1 MPGEEIIPGVGDG
14 GAAVADAPADETIVD
29 DAAAA
34 GGADAAETSQAD
46 ADAAAATDAAGGGE
60 KTEPDLS
67 DIETDGRKIDAK
79 TRAEIAELKKTNP
92 QAAKKWAE
100 SYFRNQAVMKEF
112 PEAKT
117 PGEAISAIRN
127 MRATIESLGGEQGIT
142 ELQTEVQDYRNE
154 IQQFANGDKALIEQ
168 LYDPQNPQ
176 GLIRSTRNSLDVL
189 RDKNI
194 EHFDEAI
201 LPHFSARLEQSGLV
215 RTVDNLLALVKEG
228 KGQESYDLLGKIKGW
243 LGDIKEKAD
252 NIGKSATT
260 KNPEAE
266 KLAKDREEFENQKK
280 TEFQTRVET
289 DVNRA
294 NNPELDK
301 LINPLQKDLGL
312 KKEGMNHFR
321 NGLIARVWKV
331 LANDK
336 AYLNNV
342 RSIRAK
348 GDSVKTAD
356 YIHRAFIERL
366 PEQFRLHRN
375 EIYPNIGTKPKPAA
389 GAQPN
394 GEKKVVPINV
404 TQGQRPR
411 REQVDWVKTS
421 DSMWI
426 AGMAYLLDGKLVK
439 GFKDAPANRY

>member
-1 MPGEEIIPGVGDG
+1 M
-14 GAAVADAPADETIVD
+14 ATSRAVPQIHPALLARVQE
-29 DAAAA
+29 ARAR
-34 GGADAAETSQAD
+34 
-46 ADAAAATDAAGGGE
+46 TDALFALLPPNSFYE
-60 KTEPDLS
+60 RP
-67 DIETDGRKIDAK
+67 
-79 TRAEIAELKKTNP
+79 
-92 QAAKKWAE
+92 
-100 SYFRNQAVMKEF
+100 V
-112 PEAKT
+112 PERHRLIFYL
-117 PGEAISAIRN
+117 GHLEA
-127 MRATIESLGGEQGIT
+127 
-142 ELQTEVQDYRNE
+142 
-154 IQQFANGDKALIEQ
+154 
-168 LYDPQNPQ
+168 
-176 GLIRSTRNSLDVL
+176 
-189 RDKNI
+189 
-194 EHFDEAI
+194 FDW
-201 LPHFSARLEQSGLV
+201 
-215 RTVDNLLALVKEG
+215 NLLGRGAFE
-228 KGQESYDLLGKIKGW
+228 
-243 LGDIKEKAD
+243 
-252 NIGKSATT
+252 
-260 KNPEAE
+260 
-266 KLAKDREEFENQKK
+266 LAPD
-280 TEFQTRVET
+280 
-289 DVNRA
+289 
-294 NNPELDK
+294 NPELDK